1 MMLGAL
7 ERNFKSFRSYVY
19 ESWKYSNKVYQEKV
33 FGIEYE
39 DKGKVLQLFIL
50 RSVSFIIYNL
60 FTLGFN

>member
-1 MMLGAL
+1 MILGAL

-19 ESWKYSNKVYQEKV
+19 ESWMYSTKFDKVYQEKV

-60 FTLGFN
+60 FN